1 MESSAACRWLRG
13 RPSRDEDGFAL
24 VTTVLTMAVLA
35 AFSLVLLQQT
45 ISGTAGARKDQD
57 WVAALG
63 AAQAGL
69 DDYLSRLN
77 ETDGSYYVY
86 STANPDPGNPA
97 MGTDASGPQ
106 WAPVATAG
114 GESARGHYH
123 YDVDTAGYTG
133 TASQAPN
140 GNIVVE
146 STGRVGARTR
156 TLSATVRRAGFVDF
170 VYFTDLETPDP
181 LSYSTQAER
190 DAAAAQCSDY
200 YGIRP
205 GPPTC
210 TDISFS
216 GDSLS
221 GPVHSNDTMLVCSNV
236 TFKDVVTTMSGP
248 IAANDGKH
256 YRTDGCGSTTGT
268 SFSRPADPSQVAKV
282 ELPSTNL
289 SLKHQTSAAAS
300 PRGCLYV
307 GPTKIVISGAQIHV
321 TSPWT
326 KAVTP
331 GCQKDAFFPIPVNGV
346 VYVDVVP
353 ADGTSDDN
361 SWGATELGK
370 PACLDPTHPQYTN
383 NVGYPIS
390 GENGWHYP
398 CRAGDV
404 FIEQLDGSA
413 ANALDGRMTVSAN
426 NSLYVTNHLDYAG
439 GTSGSSFLG
448 LIAEQFLYIWHP
460 TRTPSSWSGNPQDV
474 EDLDLPGQSTPF
486 QDARISAALLSV
498 NHTITV
504 QSHRLGA
511 SLGTLH
517 ITGALTQKYRGS
529 VRTVINGVPSGYA
542 KNYVYDQR
550 LHYDA
555 PPRFLNPALSSFS
568 AVRTAEAP
576 PAYR

>member
-1 MESSAACRWLRG
+1 MESPAG
-13 RPSRDEDGFAL
+13 RRPFLDRRSPDEDGFAL

-45 ISGTAGARKDQD
+45 ISGTAASRKDQD

-69 DDYLSRLN
+69 DDYVSRLN
-77 ETDGSYYVY
+77 ESDGSYYVY
-86 STANPDPGNPA
+86 STANPDPANPA
-97 MGTDASGPQ
+97 MGTDASGPR
-106 WAPVATAG
+106 WAPLATAG
-114 GESARGHYH
+114 GEAARGSFH

-140 GNIVVE
+140 GNILVQA
-146 STGRVGARTR
+146 TGRVGARTR
-156 TLSATVRRAGFVDF
+156 TLSATVRRSGFVDF

-181 LSYSTQAER
+181 LSYSTQAAR
-190 DAAAAQCSDY
+190 DAAAAECNDY

-210 TDISFS
+210 TDIRFS

-221 GPVHSNDTMLVCSNV
+221 GPVHSNDTMLICSNV
-236 TFKDVVTTMSGP
+236 TFRDVVTTMSGP
-248 IAANDGKH
+248 VAANEGKH
-256 YRTDGCGSTTGT
+256 YRVDACSSTTGT
-268 SFSRPADPSQVAKV
+268 TFQDPAHPQQVTKV

-289 SLKHQTSAAAS
+289 SLKRETSEAAS

-307 GPTKIVISGAQIHV
+307 GPTKIVVSGAQIRV

-326 KAVTP
+326 KTVTP
-331 GCQKDAFFPIPVNGV
+331 GCAKDVFFPIPVNGV

-353 ADGTSDDN
+353 ADGTSDPN
-361 SWGATELGK
+361 SWGASEPGK
-370 PACLDPTHPQYTN
+370 PSCLDPTHPQYTN
-383 NVGYPIS
+383 HVGYPIS
-390 GENGWHYP
+390 GETGWHYP
-398 CRAGDV
+398 CRAGDA
-404 FIEQLDGSA
+404 FIEQLDGAA
-413 ANALDGRMTVSAN
+413 ANALAGRMTVSAN
-426 NSLYVTNHLDYAG
+426 NDLYVTNHLDYAG

-448 LIAEQFLYIWHP
+448 LIAEQFLYVWHP
-460 TRTPSSWSGNPQDV
+460 TRTTSTGTTN
-474 EDLDLPGQSTPF
+474 LDLPGQTTPF
-486 QDARISAALLSV
+486 TDARISAALLSV

-504 QSHRLGA
+504 QNHRLGD
-511 SLGTLH
+511 SLGTLN

-542 KNYVYDQR
+542 KNYVYDPR

-555 PPRFLNPALSSFS
+555 PPRFLNPALSAFS